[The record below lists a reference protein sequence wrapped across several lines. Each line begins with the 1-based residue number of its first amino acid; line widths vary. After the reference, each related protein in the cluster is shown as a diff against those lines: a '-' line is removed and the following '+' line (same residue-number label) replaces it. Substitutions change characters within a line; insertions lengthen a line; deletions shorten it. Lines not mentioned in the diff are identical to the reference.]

1 MNRRFRKKI
10 KNEEVDL
17 VPLDKETTDK
27 IKRIN
32 ESTGEDAK
40 SIIEAGIY
48 LLEQTL
54 GRQLV
59 VKSTSG
65 SSNLVINH
73 YRKYS
78 KVKDLQS

>member
-40 SIIEAGIY
+40 SIIEAGIN